1 MRVLRERSHNYSN
14 KDLKDLET
22 VVNEELIK
30 VGDWLDANKLSLN
43 TSKSNFVI
51 FHLYQHKPHCT
62 IQLEIYNNDL
72 KEIAPLEQKT
82 FVKYL
87 GILIDNNLS
96 WKYHIDYISSKV
108 SKGIGMIA
116 SLRHIVP
123 FATLLNIYRSLL
135 EPYISYGLIAW
146 GQAADIHLNDSH
158 FTETCSTT
166 NVFCG

>member
-1 MRVLRERSHNYSN
+1 MRNS
-14 KDLKDLET
+14 LKW
-22 VVNEELIK
+22 VI
-30 VGDWLDANKLSLN
+30 G
-43 TSKSNFVI
+43 KSNFVI
-51 FHLYQHKPHCT
+51 FHPYQHKPHCT

-72 KEIAPLEQKT
+72 KESAPLEQKT

-123 FATLLNIYRSLL
+123 FATLLNIYR
-135 EPYISYGLIAW
+135 
-146 GQAADIHLNDSH
+146 
-158 FTETCSTT
+158 
-166 NVFCG
+166 